1 MRVKFAITLYTKI
14 ISKKPHQQHLLK
26 EVTMKKAII
35 VIFALLLANLIGC
48 VGATDTAKLQARI
61 DDLQAQID
69 AHKAERAAT
78 AKHLKIFDELDLEAF
93 NKRDM
98 ARIKQ
103 IHADDVKVYNPD
115 GTITE
120 PMPPHAEELQFLFD
134 TFDFKV
140 AEHIVGFGFGE
151 WTAGISISKGKWIK
165 PITMPDGTVL
175 QPTGRPVSLKIATI
189 ARWENDRIAEEY
201 LFWDNAD
208 WNRQI
213 GLGQ

>member
-1 MRVKFAITLYTKI
+1 MRAKFAITLYTDI

-35 VIFALLLANLIGC
+35 IIFALLLFNLTGC
-48 VGATDTAKLQARI
+48 GIATNTTDLQAKI
-61 DDLQAQID
+61 DELQAQID
-69 AHKAERAAT
+69 AHKAERSET
-78 AKHLKIFDELDLEAF
+78 AKNLKTFDDLDLVAF
-93 NKRDM
+93 NNRDM
-98 ARIKQ
+98 KHIRQ
-103 IHADDVKVYNPD
+103 IHAENVKVYNPD

-120 PMPPHAEELQFLFD
+120 PMDPHAEELQFLFD

-140 AEHIVGFGFGE
+140 AEHIVGFGYGE
-151 WTAGISISKGKWIK
+151 WTAGISISKGKWVK

-175 QPTGRPVSLKIATI
+175 QPTGKPVSVKIATI
-189 ARWENDRIAEEY
+189 ARWENGRIAEEY

>member
-1 MRVKFAITLYTKI
+1 MNRNYILISAFVIFMNLIVAGCTNKSEESNKLQMLQTKI
-14 ISKKPHQQHLLK
+14 N
-26 EVTMKKAII
+26 E
-35 VIFALLLANLIGC
+35 
-48 VGATDTAKLQARI
+48 
-61 DDLQAQID
+61 LQAQVD
-69 AHKAERAAT
+69 AHNAERVAT
-78 AKHLKIFDELDLEAF
+78 AKHLEIFDELDLVAF
-93 NKRDM
+93 NNRDM
-98 ARIKQ
+98 QRIKQ
-103 IHADDVKVYNPD
+103 IHADNVKVYNPD

-120 PMPPHAEELQFLFD
+120 PMPPHADELQFLFD

-140 AEHIVGFGFGE
+140 TKHIVGFGFGE
-151 WTAGISISKGKWIK
+151 WTAGISISEGKWVK

-175 QPTGRPVSLKIATI
+175 EPSGKSVSLKIATI

>member
-26 EVTMKKAII
+26 EVTMKKTQIVIVILLAII
-35 VIFALLLANLIGC
+35 VFSCSNNGNSELQTKVNE
-48 VGATDTAKLQARI
+48 LQA
-61 DDLQAQID
+61 LVD
-69 AHKAERAAT
+69 AHKTERAAT
-78 AKHLKIFDELDLEAF
+78 AKHLEIFDELDLVAF
-93 NKRDM
+93 NNRDM
-98 ARIKQ
+98 KRIKQ

-120 PMPPHAEELQFLFD
+120 PMPPHADELQFLFD

-140 AEHIVGFGFGE
+140 EKHIVGFGFGE
-151 WTAGISISKGKWIK
+151 WTAGISISTGKWLK

-175 QPTGRPVSLKIATI
+175 QPTGKPVSVKIATI

>member
-26 EVTMKKAII
+26 EVTMKKIQIVIVILLAII
-35 VIFALLLANLIGC
+35 VFSCSNNGNSELQTKVNE
-48 VGATDTAKLQARI
+48 LQA
-61 DDLQAQID
+61 LVD
-69 AHKAERAAT
+69 AHKTERAAT
-78 AKHLKIFDELDLEAF
+78 AKHLEIFDELDLVAF
-93 NKRDM
+93 NNRDM
-98 ARIKQ
+98 KRIKQ

-175 QPTGRPVSLKIATI
+175 QPTGKPVSLKIATI